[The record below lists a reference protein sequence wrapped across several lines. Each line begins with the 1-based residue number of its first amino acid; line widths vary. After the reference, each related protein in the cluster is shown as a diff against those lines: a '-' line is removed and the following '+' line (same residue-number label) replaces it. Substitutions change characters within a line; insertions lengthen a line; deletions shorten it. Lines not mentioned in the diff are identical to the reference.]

1 MKRLAPAARRFGNFD
16 AVRAFRGD
24 PDDTADGPVTQVL
37 FRNGRQVAWRAGQ
50 LLPAQETA
58 VVGQDR
64 VDTRKIARSRYLGV
78 SEGQPF
84 IAEGGGEHL
93 LGQRQDPQKPHEF
106 GGQEAFAP
114 ASSRTW
120 FRSMVADHSEGG
132 GAYMASD
139 GPGFGE
145 GQGTCRR
152 HGVLSGGR
160 RRAARSHRTARREVR
175 RAEDGLRGQAAPG
188 REVRWASGS
197 EVGCAPAVT

>member
-58 VVGQDR
+58 VVGQDC
-64 VDTRKIARSRYLGV
+64 VDARKIARGRHLGV
-78 SEGQPF
+78 FEGQPF
-84 IAEGGGEHL
+84 IAEGSGEHL

-152 HGVLSGGR
+152 HGVLSLEEDVEQHVRIEQHAERFAVPKTGFEVRR
-160 RRAARSHRTARREVR
+160 RRAARCA
-175 RAEDGLRGQAAPG
+175 GLPAPK
-188 REVRWASGS
+188 
-197 EVGCAPAVT
+197 